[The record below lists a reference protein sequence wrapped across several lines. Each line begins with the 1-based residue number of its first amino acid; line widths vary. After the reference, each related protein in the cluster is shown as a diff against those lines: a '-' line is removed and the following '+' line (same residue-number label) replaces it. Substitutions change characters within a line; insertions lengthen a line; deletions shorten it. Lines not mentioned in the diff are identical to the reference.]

1 MRNADALLIF
11 LRQGKSMAAGQRLW
25 RAVCGAIQPT
35 GRPQKAAIQV
45 SGDTKTIPCSLSET
59 DREDSS
65 LPEAIRLQATKATKA
80 VKSSYYGN

>member
-1 MRNADALLIF
+1 
-11 LRQGKSMAAGQRLW
+11 MAAGQRLW

-59 DREDSS
+59 DREDRS
-65 LPEAIRLQATKATKA
+65 LPEATRLQATKATKA